1 MPPVAAQALRGMSRQ
16 RSSPVFSSYAQALE
30 ASVTSYEDDELADVI
45 TSKTETFAASLRSTR
60 QLDLSASRTLVGLA
74 ATWSTGRSLTVL
86 DFGGQAGFHY
96 FIARAVLPSDI
107 LLDWRVVETRAM
119 VAAAARLETRELSF
133 FDSIS
138 AAVTKDTY
146 GIPPDLVFA
155 SGVLHCIPEPLRA
168 LHELVSVQA
177 PTIYITRTG
186 LSPDSRTRSIVH
198 SSTLS
203 DNGPGPLPRG
213 VQDRHVSY
221 PAVFVPR
228 HEVETVLASRYNLVA
243 RMVEDAIA
251 YRAGATPISMYGFIG
266 RLAAR

>member
-1 MPPVAAQALRGMSRQ
+1 M
-16 RSSPVFSSYAQALE
+16 FSSYAQALE
-30 ASVTSYEDDELADVI
+30 VSLTSYEDDELADVI
-45 TSKTETFAASLRSTR
+45 ASKTETFAATLRSSR
-60 QLDLSASRTLVGLA
+60 QLDLSASRTFVGLA
-74 ATWSTGRSLTVL
+74 ATLVDGGTLSVL

-96 FIARAVLPSDI
+96 FIARTVLPSDI
-107 LLDWRVVETRAM
+107 LLDWRVVETKAM
-119 VAAAARLETRELSF
+119 AAAAARLETRELSF

-138 AAVTKDTY
+138 AAVTKETS

-155 SGVLHCIPEPLRA
+155 SGVLHCVPEPLRA
-168 LHELVSVQA
+168 LNELVSIQA

-186 LSPDSRTRSIVH
+186 LSPDSRTRAIVH
-198 SSTLS
+198 SSTLL
-203 DNGPGPLPRG
+203 DNGPGPLPLG

-228 HEVETVLASRYNLVA
+228 HEVETLLAYRYDLVA

-251 YRAGATPISMYGFIG
+251 YRAGPTPISMYGYIG